1 MTLYRMLVVAAA
13 LAAAPAWAQQAKTTE
28 QQARSY
34 ILSAFMTGAAPM
46 VLSDDLKVAAPL
58 RERLRLAPEADSRA
72 VYSALIGMTAG
83 RSLHV
88 RPARAEEMQNT
99 EAQVQPGKP
108 VFALD
113 VANSTFVLQY
123 DLERDTVTY
132 LADSTKPVAVT
143 SPVAEPAPPQQI
155 PEAPKPAP
163 EPAAVAPAPEAPQ
176 APAPAAPA
184 VAAAPPV
191 AVQIVEPREPRFA
204 APVPPPVTPAPVV
217 QAPVVQA
224 SGAPARAASPQER
237 LRPTGACVIKP
248 VMSDQDLVNCG
259 ATPR

>member
-1 MTLYRMLVVAAA
+1 MTLYRTFILAFA
-13 LAAAPAWAQQAKTTE
+13 LAAGPAWSQQAKTTE

-46 VLSDDLKVAAPL
+46 VLSDDLKVAPPL
-58 RERLRLAPEADSRA
+58 RERLGLSPEANSRA
-72 VYSALIGMTAG
+72 VYRALIGMTAG
-83 RSLHV
+83 KSLHV
-88 RPARAEEMQNT
+88 RPARIEELENT
-99 EAQVQPGKP
+99 DAQVQPGKP

-143 SPVAEPAPPQQI
+143 SPIAEPAPPQQV

-163 EPAAVAPAPEAPQ
+163 EPTAAAQTPAEPS
-176 APAPAAPA
+176 PA
-184 VAAAPPV
+184 VPTA
-191 AVQIVEPREPRFA
+191 AVQIVEPREPRLA
-204 APVPPPVTPAPVV
+204 APVPPPVVPRPVV
-217 QAPVVQA
+217 QATSA
-224 SGAPARAASPQER
+224 AARAEPRQER
-237 LRPTGACVIKP
+237 LRPSGACVIKP